1 MKYSITL
8 TGWTK
13 TDIASIFN
21 YIAVE
26 LQSRQNAVN
35 QLARLEKAIA
45 SLDEMPERYR
55 VYDHENWCGRNLRVM
70 PVDKY
75 LIFYIPDKESRIVTV
90 LRVLYGGRDIDRQI
104 ENLE

>member
-8 TGWTK
+8 TNGAK

-21 YIAVE
+21 YIALE
-26 LQSRQNAVN
+26 LQSRQNAAS

-55 VYDHENWCGRNLRVM
+55 AYDQENWRRRNLRVM
-70 PVDKY
+70 QVDKY
-75 LIFYIPDKESRIVTV
+75 LIFYIPDKESHTVTV
-90 LRVLYGGRDIDRQI
+90 LRILYGGRDIDRQM